1 MDDIRTGSYNTLL
14 AGSALVFL
22 WWLGA
27 IGPWPQIGRKTDGFR
42 GLPRPSKFV
51 VLLVAQRV
59 LVLV

>member
-1 MDDIRTGSYNTLL
+1 MLQAL
-14 AGSALVFL
+14 AGSALVFFGG
-22 WWLGA
+22 WGA
-27 IGPWPQIGRKTDGFR
+27 IGPWPKIGSKTEGFP